1 MEVKNGS
8 DLLYRDKLYAT
19 SSTDYVH
26 TLNTNE
32 FTIDAEGEDE
42 EYIILED

>member
-19 SSTDYVH
+19 SSTDYVPS
-26 TLNTNE
+26 LNTGVY
-32 FTIDAEGEDE
+32 TIDAEGEDE
-42 EYIILED
+42 EYIILD